1 MTAPPP
7 NRLFGVVHLPP
18 LPGAPRHA
26 LTMNAILDR
35 AAEEADL
42 LLKAGYDGVVVE
54 NFGDVPFFP
63 GRVPA
68 VTVAAMTLAVAA
80 VVDAAPDLAV
90 GVNVLRNDVESA
102 LAIAVAA
109 GGHFVRA
116 NVHAGAR
123 VTDQGIVEG
132 RAAETTRLRAALGAS
147 RVALFAD
154 VDVKHSAPLGARPLE
169 DEVEELTVRGLAD
182 AVLVTGEATG
192 KPAALDVLRRV
203 KAASERPVFVASGAR
218 PETLRDLA
226 EVSDGVLVGSALR
239 EGGRAGA
246 PLDPARVA
254 AFADAFRLAY
264 G

>member
-7 NRLFGVVHLPP
+7 DRLFGVVHLPP

-154 VDVKHSAPLGARPLE
+154 VDVSTPPPRRAPARRTHRAASRTRCSSASQ
-169 DEVEELTVRGLAD
+169 
-182 AVLVTGEATG
+182 G
-192 KPAALDVLRRV
+192 KPCRARRARRV